1 MPSVLDEKIRKLFTF
16 DLGKKLLLNSEKP
29 DLSIEFKN
37 CKMFWTNANLN
48 KLKSIRSSII
58 YNGTLKAT
66 TNFNK
71 QKVFFA
77 ILNFIKE
84 L

>member
-16 DLGKKLLLNSEKP
+16 DLGKKLL
-29 DLSIEFKN
+29 FKN